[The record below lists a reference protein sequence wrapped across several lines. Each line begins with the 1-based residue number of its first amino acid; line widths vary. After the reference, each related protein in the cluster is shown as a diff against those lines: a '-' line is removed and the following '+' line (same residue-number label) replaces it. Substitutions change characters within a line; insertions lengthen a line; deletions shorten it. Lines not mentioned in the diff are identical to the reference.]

1 MNLRLNLLTRPL
13 QRMVAGGF
21 LFALAFVISGM
32 LEVKLEVSEEI
43 LF

>member
-1 MNLRLNLLTRPL
+1 
-13 QRMVAGGF
+13 MVAGGF

-43 LF
+43 LFMKILNFQKAFPT